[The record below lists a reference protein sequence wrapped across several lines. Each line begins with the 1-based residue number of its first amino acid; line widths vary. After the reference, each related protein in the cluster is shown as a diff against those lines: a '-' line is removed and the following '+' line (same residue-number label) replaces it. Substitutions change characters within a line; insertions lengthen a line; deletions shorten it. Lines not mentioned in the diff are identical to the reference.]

1 MSNQSNSKID
11 YASALGYRP
20 CLPSAHNITLCGVKD
35 QSNSLPTGRHKPEQR
50 SSLHYSP
57 LLFVLAAAVLWS
69 TGGLFIKWTSI
80 SGLELSF
87 GRSLL
92 AAITVAIF
100 TRHEGFGLNRVTA
113 LASVLY
119 AALLLLFVLAT
130 KETTAANAIF
140 LQYTAPVY
148 LLILEPLFYKEKFR
162 SRDLITVVVCVLGM
176 SLFFVGKL
184 RPQDVTGNLLALAS
198 GFCFACYFLLLRH
211 TKSRAVNRASSVIY
225 GNLLVVLIAAP
236 AGLKVLPRLTTHDAL
251 SVLYL
256 GVVQIGLAYTLF
268 TVAMARGVRSLDAGI
283 VGYVEPVLNPIW
295 VFLVL
300 GERPNFWALVGGSI
314 IVIAV
319 VGHMLME
326 ARSGR
331 RPAHLP

>member
-1 MSNQSNSKID
+1 MNSHHREGGSKF
-11 YASALGYRP
+11 
-20 CLPSAHNITLCGVKD
+20 
-35 QSNSLPTGRHKPEQR
+35 
-50 SSLHYSP
+50 SP
-57 LLFVLAAAVLWS
+57 LLFVLGAALLWS
-69 TGGLFIKWTSI
+69 TGGLFIKWVKL

-100 TRHEGFGLNRVTA
+100 TRREGFGLNLVTA
-113 LASVLY
+113 LASLLY

-148 LLILEPLFYKEKFR
+148 LLVFEPLFYKEKFR
-162 SRDLITVVVCVLGM
+162 SRDLIVVIFCVLGM

-184 RPQDVTGNLLALAS
+184 RPQDVTGNLLALGS

-211 TKSRAVNRASSVIY
+211 TKARAVNRASSVIY
-225 GNLLVVLIAAP
+225 GNLLLVIIAAP
-236 AGLKVLPRLTTHDAL
+236 AALKVLPHISKFDAAGI
-251 SVLYL
+251 VYL
-256 GVVQIGLAYTLF
+256 GVVQIGVAYTLF
-268 TVAMARGVRSLDAGI
+268 TLAMARGVRSLDAGI

-295 VFLVL
+295 VFLAI
-300 GERPNFWALVGGSI
+300 GERPSSWAILGGAI
-314 IVIAV
+314 IVAAV
-319 VGHMLME
+319 ICHMLVD

-331 RPAHLP
+331 RTVDLG